1 MLRRVCPVVLI
12 IFLLTSHVLSG
23 TTGKIAGRVKDADTG
38 EPLVGVSIL
47 IEGTTMGA
55 STDVEGEYVIMNI
68 PPDAYTVVASGVGLQ
83 KKRFTSVKV
92 SVDFTTR
99 LDIRLSTD
107 VIALETVEVQAEAP
121 MIRRDLTSSHTNIDA
136 ASIEALPVES
146 VTQILSLQA
155 GITQGSGGELHIR
168 GGRSSE
174 ISYTVNGVS
183 ISNPFDNTK
192 TVQIATNAIQEL
204 SVVSGTFN
212 AEYGNA
218 LSGVVNTVTKEG
230 GNKFG
235 GSVSF
240 YTG

>member
-1 MLRRVCPVVLI
+1 MLRRVCSVLFLI
-12 IFLLTSHVLSG
+12 LLLTSHVLAG
-23 TTGKIAGRVKDADTG
+23 TTGKIAGRVKGADTG

-68 PPDAYTVVASGVGLQ
+68 PPDTYTVVASGVGLQ

-99 LDIRLSTD
+99 LDIKLSTD

-155 GITQGSGGELHIR
+155 GSRRAPAVSCISAVAVRARSPIPSTASPSPTRSTTARPSRLPPTPF
-168 GGRSSE
+168 RSSRWSAVHSMPNTATPSAE
-174 ISYTVNGVS
+174 WS
-183 ISNPFDNTK
+183 IR
-192 TVQIATNAIQEL
+192 
-204 SVVSGTFN
+204 
-212 AEYGNA
+212 
-218 LSGVVNTVTKEG
+218 
-230 GNKFG
+230 
-235 GSVSF
+235 
-240 YTG
+240 